1 MRLSFECLINE
12 NNRETNEIQPLI
24 KTVKKLYIIAVFVLA
39 IVNLKNS
46 SPIRQEKKMRETG
59 SMHGHENIRIVSLIE
74 LLDERRVD
82 IVRDQLELDIGG
94 ELSFQLLNKLLLI
107 ENVTILCAAC

>member
-1 MRLSFECLINE
+1 MNLKPN
-12 NNRETNEIQPLI
+12 I
-24 KTVKKLYIIAVFVLA
+24 KNSEKLYIIAVFVFA

-46 SPIRQEKKMRETG
+46 GPIRQEKKMRETG
-59 SMHGHENIRIVSLIE
+59 AMHGHENIRIVSLIE

-82 IVRDQLELDIGG
+82 IVSDQLELDVGG

-107 ENVTILCAAC
+107 ENITILCAAC